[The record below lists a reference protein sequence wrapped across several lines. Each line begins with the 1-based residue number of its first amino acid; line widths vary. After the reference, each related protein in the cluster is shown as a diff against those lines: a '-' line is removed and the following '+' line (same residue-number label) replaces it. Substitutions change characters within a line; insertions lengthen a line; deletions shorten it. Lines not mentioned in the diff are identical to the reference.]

1 MSHSTQNYQTYQQQR
16 KEWTEKA
23 TPLFQQQYE
32 EFFDVDPR
40 AIIDVENADDSAYR
54 ADAPLYQRLAHA
66 VDYSGAD
73 KIIEGPEE
81 TVMVAERARKKDLV
95 NGYPRDPSLRF
106 KTPGDHPSPF
116 DKWTNAVR
124 SGTGFHPG
132 IMSFG
137 VVEPG
142 AGRPRFDTFAM
153 IALRPWLEAIV
164 AGRLDSVGSAG
175 TNAYYYPLDR
185 LRSIDGCVLYE
196 E

>member
-1 MSHSTQNYQTYQQQR
+1 VSHSTQNYQTYQQQR

-23 TPLFQQQYE
+23 TPLFQERYCE
-32 EFFDVDPR
+32 HFDVGPE
-40 AIIDVENADDSAYR
+40 AIIDVENADGSAYQ
-54 ADAPLYQRLAHA
+54 ADAPVYQRLAHA

-81 TVMVAERARKKDLV
+81 TVYIAERARKKDLL

-106 KTPGDHPSPF
+106 KTPGDHLSPF
-116 DKWTNAVR
+116 DKWTNVVE
-124 SGTGFHPG
+124 SGTSFHLG

-137 VVEPG
+137 VLEPG
-142 AGRPRFDTFAM
+142 AGRPRFDTFAL
-153 IALRPWLEAIV
+153 IAMEPWLEAIA

-175 TNAYYYPLDR
+175 TNALYYPLDR
-185 LRSIDGCVLYE
+185 LQEIDAVLYE